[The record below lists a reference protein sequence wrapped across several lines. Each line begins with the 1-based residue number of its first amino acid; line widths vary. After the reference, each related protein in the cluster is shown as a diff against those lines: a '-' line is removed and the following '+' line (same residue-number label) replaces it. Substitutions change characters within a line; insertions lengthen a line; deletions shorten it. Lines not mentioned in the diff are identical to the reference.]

1 MTKPNNTHQFY
12 GNIEFTLNLKEKY
25 ISRFRYYKSLGD
37 KTLGRLS
44 DEEIH
49 WKPASE
55 SNNIAIIVKHMV
67 GNMLSRWTDFLNSDG
82 EKEWRQRD
90 EEFVDDIVSREE
102 LMGLWEKGWACLFGA
117 LEPLTAEDFQ
127 KLIKIRDEDH
137 TVPDAINRQLAHYA
151 YHVGQIVSLGVII
164 KNQDWESL
172 SIPKGKS
179 GEFNDSMFSKT
190 KD

>member
-1 MTKPNNTHQFY
+1 
-12 GNIEFTLNLKEKY
+12 
-25 ISRFRYYKSLGD
+25 
-37 KTLGRLS
+37 
-44 DEEIH
+44 
-49 WKPASE
+49 
-55 SNNIAIIVKHMV
+55 MV

>member
-1 MTKPNNTHQFY
+1 M
-12 GNIEFTLNLKEKY
+12 KEKY